1 MMKDFIMPTLKT
13 LLQDGGRNLS
23 EFESK
28 KVLASYN
35 IPVTNEM
42 ILSDAGDLQEA
53 VKKIGYPMVLKACSS
68 EILHKTEKGL
78 VHTGITN
85 LDEAKS
91 AYDFI
96 IEGMEKTGGDVL
108 AQEMIKGKRE
118 LVVGLIRDPQFGPCV
133 MFGLGGIFTEVLKDV
148 SFRVAPVS
156 RGDALDLMEDIRG
169 KKILDSFRGMP
180 PVDRDLLADIIT
192 AVGKIGID
200 HDMVQ
205 EIDIN
210 PLIISEGKPIAV
222 DAAII
227 LKNK

>member
-1 MMKDFIMPTLKT
+1 MSTLTT
-13 LLQDGGRNLS
+13 LLQNGGRNLS
-23 EFESK
+23 EYESK

-35 IPVTNEM
+35 IPVTHEM
-42 ILSDAGDLQEA
+42 ILRDAGDLQEA

-68 EILHKTEKGL
+68 EIIHKTEKGL

-85 LDEAKS
+85 LDEAKA

-96 IEGMEKTGGDVL
+96 VNGMKATGGDVL

-118 LVVGLIRDPQFGPCV
+118 LVVGLVRDPQFGPCV

-180 PVDRDLLADIIT
+180 PVDRDRLADIIT

-222 DAAII
+222 DASII
-227 LKNK
+227 LKNQK

>member
-1 MMKDFIMPTLKT
+1 MSTLKT

-23 EFESK
+23 EYESK

-35 IPVTNEM
+35 IPITNEI
-42 ILSDAGDLQEA
+42 ILSDAGDLQKA
-53 VKKIGYPMVLKACSS
+53 VREIGYPMVLKACSS
-68 EILHKTEKGL
+68 ELVHKTEKGL
-78 VHTGITN
+78 VHTGITD

-91 AYDFI
+91 AYDLLV
-96 IEGMEKTGGDVL
+96 EGMGKTGVHVL

-118 LVVGLIRDPQFGPCV
+118 LVVGLVRDPQFGPCV

-156 RGDALDLMEDIRG
+156 RSDALDLMEDIRG

-180 PVDRDLLADIIT
+180 PVDRNLLADIIT

-200 HDMVQ
+200 HDMVL
-205 EIDIN
+205 EIDVN
-210 PLIISEGKPIAV
+210 PLIISKGKPIAV

-227 LKNK
+227 LKNQK

>member
-1 MMKDFIMPTLKT
+1 MPTLKT
-13 LLQDGGRNLS
+13 LLQNGGRNLS
-23 EFESK
+23 EYESK

-42 ILSDAGDLQEA
+42 ILSGAGDLQEA
-53 VKKIGYPMVLKACSS
+53 AAKIGYPMVLKACSS
-68 EILHKTEKGL
+68 EIVHKTEMEL
-78 VHTGITN
+78 VQTGITN
-85 LDEAKS
+85 LNEAKS

-96 IEGMEKTGGDVL
+96 IEGMKKTGGNVL

-118 LVVGLIRDPQFGPCV
+118 LVVGLVHDPQFGPCV

-156 RGDALDLMEDIRG
+156 RSEALDLMEDIRG

-180 PVDRDLLADIIT
+180 PVNRDLLADIIT
-192 AVGKIGID
+192 AVGKIGLD

-210 PLIISEGKPIAV
+210 PLILSKGEPIAV

-227 LKNK
+227 MKQNQP

>member
-1 MMKDFIMPTLKT
+1 MSTLKT

-23 EFESK
+23 EYESK

-42 ILSDAGDLQEA
+42 ILSDAGDLKEA
-53 VKKIGYPMVLKACSS
+53 AAKIGYPMVLKACSS
-68 EILHKTEKGL
+68 EIVHKTEKGL
-78 VHTGITN
+78 VQTGITN
-85 LDEAKS
+85 LNEAKS

-96 IEGMEKTGGDVL
+96 IDGMKKTGGNVL

-118 LVVGLIRDPQFGPCV
+118 LVVGLVRDPQFGPCV
-133 MFGLGGIFTEVLKDV
+133 MFGLGGIFTEVLEDV

-156 RGDALDLMEDIRG
+156 RSEALALMEDIRG

-180 PVDRDLLADIIT
+180 PVDRDLLADLIT
-192 AVGKIGID
+192 AVGKIGLD

-210 PLIISEGKPIAV
+210 PLIISKGKPIAV

-227 LKNK
+227 LKQNLP

>member
-1 MMKDFIMPTLKT
+1 MSTLKT

-23 EFESK
+23 EYESK

-42 ILSDAGDLQEA
+42 ILRNAGDLQDA
-53 VKKIGYPMVLKACSS
+53 ARKIGYPMVLKACSS
-68 EILHKTEKGL
+68 EIVHKTEKGL

-85 LDEAKS
+85 LNEAKS
-91 AYDFI
+91 AYNSI
-96 IEGMEKTGGDVL
+96 IEGMEKTGGNVL
-108 AQEMIKGKRE
+108 AQEMIQGKRE
-118 LVVGLIRDPQFGPCV
+118 LVVGLVRDPQFGPCV

-156 RGDALDLMEDIRG
+156 RSDALDLMEDIRG

-227 LKNK
+227 LKNQKK

>member
-1 MMKDFIMPTLKT
+1 MSTIKT

-23 EFESK
+23 EYESK
-28 KVLASYN
+28 QVLASYG
-35 IPVTNEM
+35 IPVVHE
-42 ILSDAGDLQEA
+42 ILLADIGDLQA
-53 VKKIGYPMVLKACSS
+53 AAGKIGFPMVLKACSP
-68 EILHKTEKGL
+68 EILHKTERGL
-78 VHTGITN
+78 VQTGIMN
-85 LDEAKS
+85 LKEAES

-96 IEGMEKTGGDVL
+96 LDGMRPSEGRVL

-118 LVVGLIRDPQFGPCV
+118 LVIGLIRDPQFGPCV
-133 MFGLGGIFTEVLKDV
+133 MFGLGGIFTEVLEDV

-156 RGDALDLMEDIRG
+156 RGDAMDLMEDIRG

-180 PVDRDLLADIIT
+180 PVDRDALADIIT

-210 PLIISEGKPIAV
+210 PLIISGEKPIAV

-227 LKNK
+227 LTKTI